1 VTLVFGEFLGPAG
14 EHIAA
19 AVAFR
24 GELPYSAQ
32 CQAVRQ
38 LDRLVATLA
47 RYLGDL
53 PLPDPLDPARDPQ
66 PGAGSRAAP
75 ARLALDRAVR
85 TLRPAAAGV
94 ADTDAGDAHPVAA
107 HLSAAA
113 AYLAAGRD
121 LLHTHFADG
130 PAGPQAPA
138 SWWAQAITSG
148 PVTAALLGELAGYT
162 HDLASWIA
170 KLMVRRSASPG
181 APTSALLA
189 LRSAEPWLRLAAAA
203 MQAAQRQHYPPADRK
218 LLGAIPANTPPP
230 RPPPGADEPVAV
242 LCERI
247 PLTAERLRHAALGFA
262 AHARWSRAATSLSW
276 RRDAL
281 ASAITSHASE
291 LLLHTLAQRA
301 SQLGTEPTRWCQKC
315 LGAPI
320 TSASALNSAA
330 IEESSRAGLPR
341 RVRT

>member
-1 VTLVFGEFLGPAG
+1 MTLVFGEFLGPAG

-203 MQAAQRQHYPPADRK
+203 MHWPPPSPAT
-218 LLGAIPANTPPP
+218 PANSSYTRSPSAPASSARSP
-230 RPPPGADEPVAV
+230 CSAPSCAPQPGTWPAPGN
-242 LCERI
+242 
-247 PLTAERLRHAALGFA
+247 H
-262 AHARWSRAATSLSW
+262 
-276 RRDAL
+276 
-281 ASAITSHASE
+281 
-291 LLLHTLAQRA
+291 
-301 SQLGTEPTRWCQKC
+301 
-315 LGAPI
+315 GAPSP
-320 TSASALNSAA
+320 TSGTS
-330 IEESSRAGLPR
+330 
-341 RVRT
+341 